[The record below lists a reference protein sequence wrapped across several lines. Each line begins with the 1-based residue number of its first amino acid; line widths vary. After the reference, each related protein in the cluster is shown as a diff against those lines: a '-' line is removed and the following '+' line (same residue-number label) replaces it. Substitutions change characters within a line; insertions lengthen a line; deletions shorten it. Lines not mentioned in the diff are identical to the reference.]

1 MLSFYRAWLW
11 HPKSGHAVHRGLNGA
26 AVGAGLALALAC
38 DLRYATPEA
47 GLSMPFTSL
56 GIHPGMAS
64 AVLLPEVSGLAVARG
79 NVVDRSAAGRADAVA
94 AGLVNQGFPA
104 ESLWADVL
112 EITSPM
118 ATRAP
123 IAIRLTRQALTD
135 GGHASF
141 EAVLEWEAV
150 SSAADDGD
158 PGPARGDRGSAATT
172 EPGVHRA

>member
-1 MLSFYRAWLW
+1 M
-11 HPKSGHAVHRGLNGA
+11 
-26 AVGAGLALALAC
+26 
-38 DLRYATPEA
+38 
-47 GLSMPFTSL
+47 
-56 GIHPGMAS
+56 
-64 AVLLPEVSGLAVARG
+64 
-79 NVVDRSAAGRADAVA
+79 A

-141 EAVLEWEAV
+141 DAALKWEAV
-150 SSAADDGD
+150 AQPLTMATQDLLEGIAA
-158 PGPARGDRGSAATT
+158 ARQRRSPEFTGQ
-172 EPGVHRA
+172 

>member
-1 MLSFYRAWLW
+1 MTGRLL
-11 HPKSGHAVHRGLNGA
+11 
-26 AVGAGLALALAC
+26 AG
-38 DLRYATPEA
+38 P
-47 GLSMPFTSL
+47 
-56 GIHPGMAS
+56 
-64 AVLLPEVSGLAVARG
+64 
-79 NVVDRSAAGRADAVA
+79 DAVA
-94 AGLVNQGFPA
+94 AGLVNQGLPA

-141 EAVLEWEAV
+141 EAALKWEAV
-150 SSAADDGD
+150 SSAAADGD